1 MRIGMIIASLLALGA
16 CVPTTTVPRGPV
28 PAAGPPPVDAQRA
41 VQTFIDVVTRMEPV
55 AEDVCRRDRP
65 DANCDFIIYVDR
77 DPEAGINAFQTV
89 DRRNRPVIIFTVG
102 LIAEARNADEIAF
115 VMGHEAAHHIAGHLD
130 ERRVQADAGAVIF
143 GEIARAG
150 GASPDLV
157 GEAARIGSAV
167 AARRFTQAAELEAD
181 ALGAVIAHQS
191 GYDPLNGAQ
200 FFNRLPDPTNR
211 FLSTHPPNALRL
223 STVQRTMA
231 QITGGGV

>member
-1 MRIGMIIASLLALGA
+1 MRFGIIIAALLALGA
-16 CVPTTTVPRGPV
+16 CVPATRSPTVTT
-28 PAAGPPPVDAQRA
+28 PPSDITTAEAQRA
-41 VQTFIDVVTRMEPV
+41 VQTFIEVVQRMEPV
-55 AEDVCRRDRP
+55 AEDICRRDRP
-65 DANCDFIIYVDR
+65 GANCDFEIYVDR
-77 DPEAGINAFQTV
+77 DPASGVNAFQTV
-89 DRRNRPVIIFTVG
+89 DRWNRPVIIFTVG

-130 ERRVQADAGAVIF
+130 ARRVQADAGAVIF

-157 GEAARIGSAV
+157 GEAARIGSVV
-167 AARRFTQAAELEAD
+167 ASRRFTQAAELEAD

-200 FFNRLPDPTNR
+200 FFSRLPDPTHR

-223 STVQRTMA
+223 STVRRTMA
-231 QITGGGV
+231 EIEGGGV